1 VLELCWFHHRLVHEG
16 GWTVRFLEDDEVIA
30 ITPCGNVIPST
41 IEPPAKVDATIAEA
55 NRGAGVAI
63 DERSIA
69 PNWWNDP
76 LHVGD
81 IISGLEQCDERGE
94 VA

>member
-1 VLELCWFHHRLVHEG
+1 VHEG

-30 ITPCGNVIPST
+30 ITPGGNVISST
-41 IEPPAKVDATIAEA
+41 IERPTGVSSTIAERNA
-55 NRGAGVAI
+55 GCGVAV

-76 LHVGD
+76 LHLGD
-81 IISGLEQCDERGE
+81 IIGGLQWRDERGE